1 MTHLIADRR
10 LYVTVD
16 RDQVVEE
23 GDPNGA
29 WLLYAVGRVIGA
41 GDVKRFD
48 MEEDDF
54 GRVVYDG
61 CPRLRPPEAKVIEEL
76 QEDEDGE
83 GATGRVL
90 KFGGDKA
97 AEEEEITGT
106 IDGSGLVE
114 PTDADDSD
122 RNRPVPE
129 WPGRTSPEKY
139 IELYPTGPKAELAN
153 EIIAAKNDGAGG
165 AT

>member
-1 MTHLIADRR
+1 
-10 LYVTVD
+10 
-16 RDQVVEE
+16 
-23 GDPNGA
+23 
-29 WLLYAVGRVIGA
+29 
-41 GDVKRFD
+41 
-48 MEEDDF
+48 DF

-61 CPRLRPPEAKVIEEL
+61 CPRLRPPEAEVVEEL
-76 QEDEDGE
+76 QEDEEGEAGE

-97 AEEEEITGT
+97 AEEDEITGT
-106 IDGSGLVE
+106 LKGSDLVE
-114 PTDADDSD
+114 ADADDSD
-122 RNRPVPE
+122 RNKPVPE